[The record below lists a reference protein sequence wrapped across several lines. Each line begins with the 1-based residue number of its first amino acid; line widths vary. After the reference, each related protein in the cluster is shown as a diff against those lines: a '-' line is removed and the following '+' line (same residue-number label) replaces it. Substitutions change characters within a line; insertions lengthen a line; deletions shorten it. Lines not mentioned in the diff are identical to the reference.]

1 MDHIDSV
8 YCINLRRRRDRLRHF
23 LERFPRAWLPKL
35 RIFGAVDG
43 QNHVLTETERRSL
56 RSANW
61 EIETGRG
68 QWGCSFSHVAIW
80 EQVVKRDSTVLV
92 LEDDAVFSG
101 SMEVLTGAIH
111 SMRAAGIGLLYAG
124 PSNHPENTPQRPHNF
139 THLLAPRICSID
151 RNLGT
156 MSYIITAG
164 AAAALLKIIE
174 ERGHYNCIDH
184 IMNDYL
190 KTQSKWVCMSPPVF
204 AMDPAG
210 GSDIP
215 PAPWRPLRPVV

>member
-8 YCINLRRRRDRLRHF
+8 YCINLRRRRDRLRRF
-23 LERFPRAWLPKL
+23 LERFPQAWLPKL

-43 QNHVLTETERRSL
+43 QNHVLTEEDRWAL

-61 EIETGRG
+61 EIEKGRG

-80 EQVVKRDSTVLV
+80 KEIVKTGTTALI
-92 LEDDAVFSG
+92 LEDDALFSG
-101 SMEVLTGAIH
+101 SQDLLSEAIQ
-111 SMRAAGIGLLYAG
+111 SMREARIGLLYAG
-124 PSNHPENTPQRPHNF
+124 PSNHPENTASKPHNF
-139 THLLAPRICSID
+139 TKLVAPRICSID

-156 MSYIITAG
+156 MAYFITA
-164 AAAALLKIIE
+164 ATAAALLKIIE

-184 IMNDYL
+184 IINDYL
-190 KTQSKWVCMSPPVF
+190 KAESRWVCVSPPPF
-204 AMDPAG
+204 SMDPAG

-215 PAPWRPLRPVV
+215 PAPWRPLTLAK